1 MNRGP
6 SGASLYSTS
15 AMPSTPKS
23 RMRAR
28 ASPTPGVVGGTVRF
42 HTDVPPPMGKNDRVS
57 RAEKATTRPR
67 WSTAVT
73 PSDGPGTNGWASGRR
88 PSSPVSAATAAS
100 ACARLSTTTWRSW
113 RMVPSTGWNVRRGL
127 MTHGKPSPAAAAT
140 TAAALSAPMVSGTPN
155 PWARAASTPASLSR
169 NTSAD
174 RRSPARTCASAI
186 VEPGHA
192 ASQQQAS
199 VRSPEGTTRSKP
211 GWSHASLSAAA
222 KPAGSA
228 CGDGSSAVSVLQRD
242 RDARVPASVVTAQ
255 PTCPSTRTNSTAW
268 APCPSSTSAA
278 GALAGTTPRVCH
290 RFSLQARDFSP
301 EAAASRASRPPTTS
315 DSRTCRR

>member
-1 MNRGP
+1 MAAATNPGREASARGTQPWIRGPSSMNRGP

-42 HTDVPPPMGKNDRVS
+42 HTDVPPPRGKNESVS

-73 PSDGPGTNGWASGRR
+73 PSDGPGTNGWASGRS

-100 ACARLSTTTWRSW
+100 ACARLSTTTWRSC
-113 RMVPSTGWNVRRGL
+113 RIVPPTGWNVRRGL
-127 MTHGKPSPAAAAT
+127 MTHGNPMSAAAAT
-140 TAAALSAPMVSGTPN
+140 TAAASSPAMVSGTPK
-155 PWARAASTPASLSR
+155 PWLRAAATPACLSR
-169 NTSAD
+169 KTLAD

-186 VEPGHA
+186 VESGHA

-211 GWSHASLSAAA
+211 RWSHASRSAAA
-222 KPAGSA
+222 KPAGSS
-228 CGDGSSAVSVLQRD
+228 CGDGSSTALVLQRD
-242 RDARVPASVVTAQ
+242 REARVSASLVTSQ
-255 PTCPSTRTNSTAW
+255 PRRPSTRTNSTA
-268 APCPSSTSAA
+268 
-278 GALAGTTPRVCH
+278 
-290 RFSLQARDFSP
+290 
-301 EAAASRASRPPTTS
+301 
-315 DSRTCRR
+315 